1 VVYKYTEIYNGS
13 FFLTRLLRVVLAG
26 IGLASILVI
35 LSILGLGLGR
45 IAVLIRQLVPDRF
58 EESFVLAVTGRLG
71 GR

>member
-1 VVYKYTEIYNGS
+1 MAS